1 MEPPNPFSLE
11 PFSLH
16 HLLLLV
22 PSGSHGARRLRFAC
36 VVCQLFTRSRSSL
49 VGQPF
54 AAARDP
60 TPRDLSRHRSRNEM
74 HGQPRRPKKPEDGAA
89 AAAKAAKLRELQ
101 GQVLHNHHTS
111 TYTEEALGLSFK
123 LLEINPEAYTAW
135 NYRKLALQHNLKE
148 LSDPE
153 AIKSSVDNEL
163 RVVEAALRANPK
175 SYGAWYHRKWL
186 LNQKLTPVD
195 SKREFGLLD
204 KLLKVD
210 ARNFHGWNYRRFLA
224 KFTGVPEEDELKYT
238 MVKICD
244 NFSNYSAW
252 HNRSILLSNLLIQQS
267 KGFESKQKIF
277 KEEFD
282 LVTQALFTDPSDQ
295 SGWFYH
301 LWLLAQTSSP
311 ENPQLIASWPCND
324 AKLSLF
330 PIRKSDDLNMVSSSS
345 SICCYS
351 LKDRI
356 IPIVLYFDEPVKG
369 LNPSNVKLNSE
380 LVIGKDIQWRPLSVT
395 DSGHSNC
402 WVTYLEITDKKCSSS
417 QQFSVEVCIP
427 CSDDIV
433 SRSGSH
439 CNCPVHFIFT
449 IELSNNDDK
458 AHDID
463 LFHEPIS
470 WSCSESIRSDGN
482 PSCVAFDQLNI
493 RKTVVQEN
501 SKWHLEGLSDQID
514 LFRELPDENSK
525 FAKLTLARLLLAC
538 AAIKSRG
545 NSLIERKGYCDEAL
559 GLFSDLIN
567 LDPSHK
573 RYYEDERSL
582 VLMDQLTCST
592 QTFAKYCSVQLKSNS
607 APLNHVQLCRLSLTR
622 IGFTERMLWVQM
634 LDLSHNSLRSVEGLE
649 ALQQLVCLNISN
661 NQISSFTSLEPLTKI
676 ISLKALDLSFNQI
689 GAHPIDT
696 TRYICSS
703 PFSHKVQSC
712 EAFEECRKKNVDVE
726 DFWDAILFFKSVN
739 LVQLDIKGNAVND
752 KFRTVVTTLSP
763 SLKWLDGTCVH

>member
-1 MEPPNPFSLE
+1 
-11 PFSLH
+11 
-16 HLLLLV
+16 
-22 PSGSHGARRLRFAC
+22 
-36 VVCQLFTRSRSSL
+36 
-49 VGQPF
+49 
-54 AAARDP
+54 
-60 TPRDLSRHRSRNEM
+60 M

-89 AAAKAAKLRELQ
+89 AAAKAAKLRDLQ
-101 GQVLHNHHTS
+101 AQVLHNHHTS

-135 NYRKLALQHNLKE
+135 NYRKLALRHNLKE

-153 AIKSSVDNEL
+153 AVKSVVDEL
-163 RVVEAALRANPK
+163 RVVESALRANPK

-186 LNQKLTPVD
+186 LNQNLTAVD

-224 KFTGVPEEDELKYT
+224 KFTGVPEEDELNYT
-238 MVKICD
+238 MDKICE

-277 KEEFD
+277 SEEFG
-282 LVTQALFTDPSDQ
+282 LVTNALFTDPSDQ

-311 ENPQLIASWPCND
+311 ENPQLIASCSVFCC
-324 AKLSLF
+324 SL
-330 PIRKSDDLNMVSSSS
+330 N
-345 SICCYS
+345 
-351 LKDRI
+351 DRI
-356 IPIVLYFDEPVKG
+356 APIVLYFDEPVKG
-369 LNPSNVKLNSE
+369 LNPSSVKLNSD

-402 WVTYLEITDKKCSSS
+402 WVTYLEITNKECSSS
-417 QQFSVEVCIP
+417 QQFSVDVSIP
-427 CSDDIV
+427 CSDAIV

-439 CNCPVHFIFT
+439 SNCPVHFTFT

-458 AHDID
+458 SQYID

-470 WSCSESIRSDGN
+470 WSCSESFRSDGN

-493 RKTVVQEN
+493 MNVVAQEN

-545 NSLIERKGYCDEAL
+545 NSLIERKGYCEEAL
-559 GLFSDLIN
+559 GFFSDLIK

-573 RYYEDERSL
+573 RYYDDERSL
-582 VLMDQLTCST
+582 VIMDQLTCNME
-592 QTFAKYCSVQLKSNS
+592 TFTKYCSVQVKSNS

-649 ALQQLVCLNISN
+649 ALQQLVCLKISN

-676 ISLKALDLSFNQI
+676 ISLKVLDLSFNEI
-689 GAHPIDT
+689 GARSIDT

-703 PFSHKVQSC
+703 PFSHKAEPG
-712 EAFEECRKKNVDVE
+712 EAFEACRKKNVHVE
-726 DFWDAILFFKSVN
+726 EFWDAILFFKS
-739 LVQLDIKGNAVND
+739 LSLTQLGIKGNAVAD
-752 KFRTVVTTLSP
+752 KDDFRTVVTTLSP
-763 SLKWLDGTCVH
+763 SLKWLDGARVC